1 MVQKIVPNLW
11 FDHTAAEAA
20 AFYAQVLPNTRVTG
34 TEHYP
39 TEGLLDFQAEFAG
52 SELVVNFEVDGF
64 AFAGINAGS
73 EFKPNPAISFFL
85 NFDPSRDPDARAHL
99 DEVWSA
105 LVDGGMEL
113 MPLGEYPFSPHYA
126 WVQDRYGVNWQLM
139 LTNPAGDPRP
149 FVVPSLM
156 FTGPVRNRA
165 EEAIGFYTDLFGGT
179 GSVPSRYEQQT
190 QLAAPGSVT
199 YGEMNLFGQ
208 WFAVMDSPVEHPFNF
223 DPGVSLQ
230 LNCAGQA
237 ELDRYW
243 DALSTVPEAEQC
255 GWCADRFGVS
265 WQVVPDNLGELMAK
279 PGAYAKLMEMKKIEP
294 SAF

>member
-1 MVQKIVPNLW
+1 MQKIVPNLW

-20 AFYAQVLPNTRVTG
+20 AFYARVLPNTRVTG
-34 TEHYP
+34 TEYYP

-64 AFAGINAGS
+64 EFVAINAGS
-73 EFKPNPAISFFL
+73 EFRPNPSISFFL
-85 NFDPSRDPDARAHL
+85 NFDPSREPDARAHL

-105 LVDGGMEL
+105 LVDGGTEL

-126 WVQDRYGVNWQLM
+126 WVQDRYGVSWQLM

-165 EEAIGFYTDLFGGT
+165 EEALDFYTELFGGT
-179 GSVPSRYEQQT
+179 GSVPARYAEQT

-199 YGEMNLFGQ
+199 YGELNLFGQ
-208 WFAVMDSPVEHPFNF
+208 WFAVMDSPVEHAFNF

-230 LNCAGQA
+230 VNCAGQE

-243 DALSTVPEAEQC
+243 AALSTVPEAEQC
-255 GWCADRFGVS
+255 GWCVDRFGVS
-265 WQVVPDNLGELMAK
+265 WQLVPDNLGELMSR
-279 PGAYAKLMEMKKIEP
+279 PGAYAKLMGMKKIEIA
-294 SAF
+294 AF